1 MRILP
6 HLVFKN
12 IQRETNKC
20 TNYSKQGAIKATS
33 KIPMIILY
41 LAGNSYHLT
50 EL

>member
-1 MRILP
+1 MCILP
-6 HLVFKN
+6 HLMFKH
-12 IQRETNKC
+12 IERKTNKY
-20 TNYSKQGAIKATS
+20 TNYSKQEGIKATS